1 LRVEYQGAAYP
12 VMARRNHGKAIF
24 ADDLDRWN
32 GVSRES

>member
-1 LRVEYQGAAYP
+1 
-12 VMARRNHGKAIF
+12 MARRNHGKAIF